1 MSEFLGWDAENADSL
16 LSGAHLPARSQETY
30 GFHIPNCSSHL
41 SSVLLVVAVL
51 GWPISYPRIDASPRL
66 MELLLSRTTR
76 TTAPRWAKKKN
87 LGKRK
92 SYDLGSPPFQFDE
105 LALRPLNPLTSRFS
119 QRLLSSSTP
128 ARQLQWPKAC
138 PIAVRDLAFA
148 LGETPPFSLFLDQLR
163 LSLFNC
169 NTSLMVSV
177 TNGGPGLESPTLSD
191 SRNTGSALSR
201 SPERNEHRKPQVP
214 KALAGGSAQ
223 DKYIQGLESEF
234 KLKHLGV
241 LGVLGWIL
249 FLHVVGIFFFT
260 KGFLLTRMVLEN
272 KSSCDV
278 LPFDEAA
285 TVGKKVDGCWHQ
297 KSFDKAVVIII
308 DALRYDFTVPFAP
321 SAEGESAQLFHDR
334 LPVLYETA
342 VNTPENAFLLPFIA
356 DPPTTTLQRLK
367 GLTTGTLPTFIDAGS
382 NFAGTAIDEDN
393 LVAQLRAAGKTLVQL
408 GDDTWHALFPG
419 YFDPNLTRAFDSFNV
434 WDLHTVDNGVTTNL
448 LPLLHPENST
458 KWDVIFGH
466 YLGVDHAGHRYG
478 PNHQAMAAKLDE
490 MDRVIRE
497 IITKL
502 DDKTLLVVMG
512 DHGMDSKGDHGGE
525 SNDEVDAALW
535 MYSKRGIFGRTSA
548 ETARPPM
555 LARERFVPQIDLVP
569 TLSLLLGMPIPFN
582 NLGSPIEEAF
592 IGPKGNDWKN
602 VMSVNRL
609 TSAQIKRYQR
619 EYTASRGIEDSH
631 QFQSEDLWRAAEN
644 SWQKLPR
651 IGRPSQATL
660 LSISE
665 SYKEY
670 QRHTLQL
677 CRSLWAKFDVPSM
690 LQGVAVLFAGIVLL
704 VFYARSLKA
713 DQTDITK
720 PLLTLVGA
728 GSAVGVVVGA
738 FLSFSGVAEMPVAE
752 SSALLAAVGSIVGA
766 SWTIFGGSAGV
777 SVPLPSSLWG
787 WLAVTFTITQSIG
800 FASNSYTI
808 WEDEILL
815 FFLSTFGVLAGVSSM
830 RQKSTAD
837 RVLGVYHSIL
847 FVILGRIASFSR
859 LCREEQMPFC
869 RSTYYASAT
878 SSTSAPWQLAVPFLV
893 ALILPTVVRSFY
905 AGSKSYEG
913 AATLWIGLG
922 FRLGL
927 FITSVFWVLEGAD
940 DGEWL
945 PLSKETLKSVRV
957 FLAQLVLALAFAAGT
972 TAFIYSKPCISINVS
987 QGNAEPESKG
997 KNLAPPQPAGRTTVT
1012 ILGFGNVH
1020 GTRYFLL
1027 VVNFCLG
1034 IILLQ
1039 KPMGQGAMGLLLWQI
1054 LSLLEILD
1062 TNGLVLGNSAIGP
1075 IVLALLGSFYYFKTG
1090 HQATLSSIQW
1100 ETAFIPLSSVQYPWS
1115 PIVVILNTFGAQI
1128 LTAIAVPLTVLWK
1141 RPLQLSDQSS
1151 SSPKSSNPSIRLLSD
1166 VVRAACTYILYFA
1179 TINLATTMWAGHLR
1193 RHLMLY
1199 RIFSPRFM
1207 MGATVLGVVDIVL
1220 IIFSVAGVRWSTLSV
1235 GEIFGW

>member
-1 MSEFLGWDAENADSL
+1 
-16 LSGAHLPARSQETY
+16 
-30 GFHIPNCSSHL
+30 
-41 SSVLLVVAVL
+41 
-51 GWPISYPRIDASPRL
+51 
-66 MELLLSRTTR
+66 
-76 TTAPRWAKKKN
+76 
-87 LGKRK
+87 
-92 SYDLGSPPFQFDE
+92 
-105 LALRPLNPLTSRFS
+105 
-119 QRLLSSSTP
+119 
-128 ARQLQWPKAC
+128 
-138 PIAVRDLAFA
+138 
-148 LGETPPFSLFLDQLR
+148 
-163 LSLFNC
+163 
-169 NTSLMVSV
+169 MVSV
-177 TNGGPGLESPTLSD
+177 TSGGPGLESPTLSD
-191 SRNTGSALSR
+191 SRNAGPALSSR

-223 DKYIQGLESEF
+223 DNYIQGLETEF

-285 TVGKKVDGCWHQ
+285 TVSKKVDGCWHQ
-297 KSFDKAVVIII
+297 KSFEKAVVIII

-321 SAEGESAQLFHDR
+321 SAEAETAQLFHDH

-393 LVAQLRAAGKTLVQL
+393 LVAQLRAAGKNLVQL

-434 WDLHTVDNGVTTNL
+434 WDLHTVDNGVTANL

-497 IITKL
+497 IIAKL

-548 ETARPPM
+548 ETAKPPM
-555 LARERFVPQIDLVP
+555 LARDRFVPQIDLVP

-619 EYTASRGIEDSH
+619 EYTASRGAEDSH
-631 QFQSEDLWRAAEN
+631 QSQSEDLWRAAEN

-660 LSISE
+660 LSVSE
-665 SYKEY
+665 SYKDY
-670 QRHTLQL
+670 QRYTLQL

-690 LQGVAVLFAGIVLL
+690 LQGVAVLSAGIVLL

-720 PLLTLVGA
+720 SLLTSVGTS
-728 GSAVGVVVGA
+728 SAVGVVVGA
-738 FLSFSGVAEMPVAE
+738 FLSFSGFAEMPVVE
-752 SSALLAAVGSIVGA
+752 SSALLAAAGSIVGA
-766 SWTIFGGSAGV
+766 SWTILAGSAGV
-777 SVPLPSSLWG
+777 SLPLPSSLWG
-787 WLAVTFTITQSIG
+787 WLAVTFTLTQSIG

-1151 SSPKSSNPSIRLLSD
+1151 SSPKSNNPSIRLLSE

-1207 MGATVLGVVDIVL
+1207 MGAAVLGVVDIVL
-1220 IIFSVAGVRWSTLSV
+1220 IVFSVAGVRWSTLSV

>member
-1 MSEFLGWDAENADSL
+1 
-16 LSGAHLPARSQETY
+16 
-30 GFHIPNCSSHL
+30 
-41 SSVLLVVAVL
+41 
-51 GWPISYPRIDASPRL
+51 
-66 MELLLSRTTR
+66 
-76 TTAPRWAKKKN
+76 
-87 LGKRK
+87 
-92 SYDLGSPPFQFDE
+92 
-105 LALRPLNPLTSRFS
+105 
-119 QRLLSSSTP
+119 
-128 ARQLQWPKAC
+128 
-138 PIAVRDLAFA
+138 
-148 LGETPPFSLFLDQLR
+148 
-163 LSLFNC
+163 
-169 NTSLMVSV
+169 MVSA
-177 TNGGPGLESPTLSD
+177 T
-191 SRNTGSALSR
+191 NTGSGRQSLDTKGSR
-201 SPERNEHRKPQVP
+201 APTSSSSPTISSRPSERNEPRKPQVP
-214 KALAGGSAQ
+214 KALAGAQ
-223 DKYIQGLESEF
+223 DIYIKGLEWEF

-278 LPFDEAA
+278 LPFGDAA
-285 TVGKKVDGCWHQ
+285 TSGKKVDGCWHQ

-321 SAEGESAQLFHDR
+321 NGDLESAHLFHDNI
-334 LPVLYETA
+334 PVLYETA
-342 VNTPENAFLLPFIA
+342 VKSPQNAFLLPFIA

-382 NFAGTAIDEDN
+382 NFAGTSIDEDN
-393 LVAQLRAAGKTLVQL
+393 LISQLRAAGKNLVHL
-408 GDDTWHALFPG
+408 GDDTWHALFPD
-419 YFDPNLTRAFDSFNV
+419 YFDPELTRPFDSFNV
-434 WDLHTVDNGVTTNL
+434 WDLHTVDNGVTQNL

-478 PNHQAMAAKLDE
+478 PDHQAMAAKLQE
-490 MDRVIRE
+490 MDQVIRD
-497 IITKL
+497 IIAKL

-525 SNDEVDAALW
+525 SDDEVNAALW
-535 MYSKRGIFGRTSA
+535 MYSKKGIFGRTSA
-548 ETARPPM
+548 ETALPPKF
-555 LARERFVPQIDLVP
+555 ARERFVPQIDLVP

-592 IGPKGNDWKN
+592 IGSKGNDWKN
-602 VMSVNRL
+602 LVAVNRL
-609 TSAQIKRYQR
+609 ASAQIKRYQQ
-619 EYTASRGIEDSH
+619 EYATTRGADEDQEPH
-631 QFQSEDLWRAAEN
+631 TLHLWQEAEN
-644 SWQKLPR
+644 SWQNLPM
-651 IGRPSQATL
+651 IGRASQTTL
-660 LSISE
+660 RSVSE
-665 SYKEY
+665 SYKQY
-670 QRHTLQL
+670 QRHTLQV
-677 CRSLWAKFDVPSM
+677 CRGLWAKFDVPSM
-690 LQGVAVLFAGIVLL
+690 IEGVAVLFSGIVLL
-704 VFYARSLKA
+704 AFYARGIKSDRTEL
-713 DQTDITK
+713 TNT
-720 PLLTLVGA
+720 LLTLAGA
-728 GSAVGVVVGA
+728 GSGAGAVVGA
-738 FLSFSGVAEMPVAE
+738 LLSFSSLVEMRVVE
-752 SSALLAAVGSIVGA
+752 SSALMAAVGSIVGA
-766 SWTIFGGSAGV
+766 SWAIFVTSGRL
-777 SVPLPSSLWG
+777 SVPLPTSLWG
-787 WLAVTFTITQSIG
+787 WLAVVFTVSQSIG

-815 FFLSTFGVLAGVSSM
+815 FFLSTFGVVAGMSSM

-878 SSTSAPWQLAVPFLV
+878 SSTSAPWQLIIPFLV
-893 ALILPTVVRSFY
+893 TLILPTVVKSFY

-913 AATLWIGLG
+913 AATLWIGMG

-945 PLSKETLKSVRV
+945 PLSKETLKSVRM

-972 TAFIYSKPCISINVS
+972 TAYIYSKPCISISVS
-987 QGNAEPESKG
+987 KGSTEPENKG
-997 KNLAPPQPAGRTTVT
+997 RPSSPQQPARTTLT

-1034 IILLQ
+1034 IVLMQ

-1062 TNGLVLGNSAIGP
+1062 TNALVLGNSSIGP
-1075 IVLALLGSFYYFKTG
+1075 TVLGLLGSFYFFKTG

-1115 PIVVILNTFGAQI
+1115 PILVILNTFGAQI

-1151 SSPKSSNPSIRLLSD
+1151 SSANASNPSIKLLSD
-1166 VVRAACTYILYFA
+1166 VVQAACTYILYFA

-1199 RIFSPRFM
+1199 RIFCPKFM
-1207 MGATVLGVVDIVL
+1207 MGAAVLGVMDIVL
-1220 IIFSVAGVRWSTLSV
+1220 IVFSVAGVRFSTLSV
-1235 GEIFGW
+1235 GDIFGW